1 MHLIS
6 TTRLD
11 KSKQKRFARIK
22 NKVQNAKN
30 NNLQARP
37 FGKVIDFIES
47 NKLIQ
52 EIVHGKITH
61 EETLKRINDI
71 CNDITTIISEETLT
85 PHQIEMLNISKLELV
100 SNNLRL
106 IISLHLPNL
115 TPLAFWL
122 TLRNFA
128 LV

>member
-6 TTRLD
+6 TNGLD

-52 EIVHGKITH
+52 EAVHGKITH
-61 EETLKRINDI
+61 EKALKRIK
-71 CNDITTIISEETLT
+71 ISVMIL
-85 PHQIEMLNISKLELV
+85 QQLLV
-100 SNNLRL
+100 RR
-106 IISLHLPNL
+106 HLPHTRL
-115 TPLAFWL
+115 KC
-122 TLRNFA
+122 
-128 LV
+128 

>member
-6 TTRLD
+6 TNRLD

-52 EIVHGKITH
+52 EAVHGKITQK
-61 EETLKRINDI
+61 EALKRINDI
-71 CNDITTIISEETLT
+71 CNDITTIISQEALT

-106 IISLHLPNL
+106 IISDNL
-115 TPLAFWL
+115 STPLQ
-122 TLRNFA
+122 T
-128 LV
+128 